1 MVKYIAVSN
10 MKGGVGKTSTAT
22 NLAHALVR
30 LGKGPIVLADLDE
43 QGGATIILGQ
53 NNKGSGIADIV
64 GKRGATPAEVAV
76 EVHLGRGERLT
87 LLGGGPALNRIPLP
101 DSDDIL
107 TKALSGW
114 LGRIKAKVCIFD
126 CPPALTPLTRSAI
139 ASAGS
144 GGLLLVPL
152 SLGILELKGLGWIG
166 EVAKDKGATTALVPT
181 MVDHRTEFSEGILN
195 LVKEDHSKEQLAPSI
210 PISSRLRL
218 AQTHG
223 RTILD
228 FDPYAPASKSFL
240 ELGKWVSSQIAIT

>member
-30 LGKGPIVLADLDE
+30 LGRGPIVLADLDE

-53 NNKGSGIADIV
+53 NNKGSGIADII

-107 TKALSGW
+107 AKALSGW

-166 EVAKDKGATTALVPT
+166 EVASDKGATTALVPT
-181 MVDHRTEFSEGILN
+181 MVDHRTEFSEGILD
-195 LVKEDHSKEQLAPSI
+195 LVKQGHSKERLAPSI

-223 RTILD
+223 RTLLD
-228 FDPYAPASKSFL
+228 FDPHTPASKAFL
-240 ELGKWVSSQIAIT
+240 ELGKWVSDYLSMD